1 MKYSWK
7 AKSDD
12 GAFEDK
18 GHRWFDSKREA
29 YEDMREYAFE
39 KMMWN
44 TEWED
49 VDENN
54 SIGYDMH
61 LSRNKIVHT
70 SYSGT
75 YTYEIV
81 EKKEQVVVYDNT
93 WTVEDEF
100 APKDDKDWKVASFDG
115 VGDLWMNN
123 CDGYMVLIL
132 PNGTILKSDI

>member
-1 MKYSWK
+1 MKYTWK
-7 AKSDD
+7 ATSDD
-12 GAFEDK
+12 GCYEDK
-18 GHRWFDSKREA
+18 GRRWFDTQKEA
-29 YEDMREYAFE
+29 YEDMREYALE
-39 KMMWN
+39 KMQWN

-54 SIGYDMH
+54 TLGYEVH
-61 LSRNKIVHT
+61 FSRNKIVHE

-81 EKKEQVVVYDNT
+81 EKREKVCVYDNT

-100 APKDDKDWKVASFDG
+100 TPIDGVDWKVAKFDG
-115 VGDLWMNN
+115 VGELWMNN

>member
-7 AKSDD
+7 ASSDD
-12 GAFEDK
+12 GCYEDK
-18 GHRWFDSKREA
+18 GRRWFNTKKEA
-29 YEDMREYAFE
+29 YEDMREYALA
-39 KMMWN
+39 KMRWN
-44 TEWED
+44 TEWDD

-54 SIGYDMH
+54 TLGYEVH
-61 LSRNKIVHT
+61 FSKNKIVHT

-81 EKKEQVVVYDNT
+81 EKREKVCVYDNT

-100 APKDDKDWKVASFDG
+100 TPIDGVDWKVAKFDG
-115 VGDLWMNN
+115 VGELWMNN
-123 CDGYMVLIL
+123 CNGYMVLIL

>member
-18 GHRWFDSKREA
+18 GHRWFDSKKEA

-81 EKKEQVVVYDNT
+81 ECVETIRKHNMT
-93 WTVEDEF
+93 WEILDSFVSNEN
-100 APKDDKDWKVASFDG
+100 DWEVGGFDG
-115 VGDLWMNN
+115 LGTMWMNN
-123 CDGYMVLIL
+123 MDGYMVLIEES
-132 PNGTILKSDI
+132 GRILKRNI

>member
-18 GHRWFDSKREA
+18 GRRWFDSKKAA

-49 VDENN
+49 IDESD

-81 EKKEQVVVYDNT
+81 EIPDTIHKHHRT
-93 WTVEDEF
+93 WDILDSFVPNEN
-100 APKDDKDWKVASFDG
+100 DWEVGIFDG
-115 VGDLWMNN
+115 VGVLWMNN
-123 CDGYMVLIL
+123 MDGYMIL
-132 PNGTILKSDI
+132 VESSGIILKSDI